1 MSFLDNLNPEQREA
15 VLHTQGP
22 LLILAG
28 AGSGK
33 TRVITF
39 RIAYLIGNGHASAD
53 EVLAVTFTNKA
64 AGEMRER
71 VDAVL
76 GENSNGIWLSTFHS
90 LCARLLRREAPHIGL
105 TRDFVI
111 YDSSDQVA
119 VVKQA
124 SRELGIDDKLVP
136 PRIALSRISQAK
148 NRMEGPDSLR
158 GAWNLRDEQIA
169 KIYEKYLSA
178 LKESNAL
185 DFDDLLLKTVELF
198 ETSAQVRE
206 RYGRKFKYVMVD
218 EYQDTN
224 RPQYMLIKRLSEM
237 HRNIAVVGDPDQ
249 SIYKWRGADLRNIL
263 DFETDFGEAKIVR
276 LEQNYRSTQVILDA
290 ATAVIQQNR
299 NRKDKRLWTDR
310 KGGHKIVYYR
320 GSDELEEADFI
331 TRSIKQARSEDIDTM
346 VAVLYRTN
354 AQSRAIEDQ
363 LMREAIPYKI
373 IGGVRFYERK
383 EIKDALAYLKLIINP
398 HDDVSL
404 RRVINVPARGV
415 GKGVMDSLQ
424 AIDPDAIAADAPP
437 LLAAGLAEVSS
448 ARSLW
453 ARMVY
458 AVDQGRLANRAV
470 SSLRTFRDIIVG
482 LAHDARTDTVSIT
495 LGKMLDR
502 SGYLNALRDENSEEA
517 NERTE
522 NLMELVSAARD
533 YESRDP
539 EASLGGFVDRLSLL
553 SEVDEEQGTKNAR
566 VWLMSM
572 HAAKGLEFPV
582 VFIAGME
589 EGLFPHSRSSEDD
602 DELEEE
608 RRLFYVGMTR
618 AEQRLFL
625 TSAARRR
632 VFGEYQATEPSR
644 FIDEVPAALVERIT
658 PTLNTGHHGNFSHA
672 HYEFRTNPYSRGGR
686 PARFKEDSPKYAYE
700 DEDQSTTGVRV
711 GMRVKHAQFG
721 VGVVL
726 AVEEHTDDYKITV
739 RFNSV
744 GQKKLL
750 QKFAKLE
757 PA

>member
-1 MSFLDNLNPEQREA
+1 MEFLDKLNPEQREA
-15 VLHTQGP
+15 VLHTEGP

-39 RIAYLIGNGHASAD
+39 RIAYLIGNGHARAD

-71 VDAVL
+71 VEALLGSDA
-76 GENSNGIWLSTFHS
+76 NGVWLSTFHS
-90 LCARLLRREAPHIGL
+90 LCARLLRREAPNIGL
-105 TRDFVI
+105 SRDFLI

-124 SRELGIDDKLVP
+124 SKELGIDDKLVP
-136 PRIALSRISQAK
+136 PRVALARISQAK

-169 KIYEKYLSA
+169 KIYERYLAA
-178 LKESNAL
+178 LRESNAL

-198 ETSAQVRE
+198 ETSVQTRE
-206 RYGRKFKYVMVD
+206 RYARKFKYVMVD

-224 RPQYMLIKRLSEM
+224 RPQYLLIKRLAEI
-237 HRNIAVVGDPDQ
+237 HRNLAVVGDPDQ
-249 SIYKWRGADLRNIL
+249 SIYKWRGADLKNIL
-263 DFETDFGEAKIVR
+263 DFETDFGDAAIVR

-310 KGGHKIVYYR
+310 KGGEKIVYFR
-320 GSDELEEADFI
+320 GGDELEEADFI
-331 TRSIKQARSEDIDTM
+331 VRSIKQGRMEDVDAM
-346 VAVLYRTN
+346 MAVLYRTN
-354 AQSRAIEDQ
+354 AQSRAIQDQ
-363 LMREAIPYKI
+363 LMRESVPCKI

-383 EIKDALAYLKLIINP
+383 EIKDALAFLKLIINP

-404 RRVINVPARGV
+404 RRVINVPARGI

-424 AIDPDAIAADAPP
+424 AIDPDQIAADSPP

-453 ARMVY
+453 ARLVY
-458 AVDQGRLANRAV
+458 AVDEGRLPNRAV
-470 SSLRTFRDIIVG
+470 ASLRVFRDLIVG
-482 LAHDARTDTVSIT
+482 LAAVAKTDSVSIAI
-495 LGKMLDR
+495 GKMLDR
-502 SGYLNALRDENSEEA
+502 SGYLNDLRDENTEEA
-517 NERTE
+517 SERAQ

-539 EASLGGFVDRLSLL
+539 EASIGGFVDRLSLL
-553 SEVDEEQGTKNAR
+553 SEADEESGSKNAR

-589 EGLFPHSRSSEDD
+589 EGLFPHSRSSDD
-602 DELEEE
+602 ENELEEE

-618 AEQRLFL
+618 AERRLFL

-632 VFGEYQATEPSR
+632 VFGEYQGTQPSR
-644 FIDEVPAALVERIT
+644 FIDEVPAELVERIA
-658 PTLNTGHHGNFSHA
+658 PAFASSYQSSFAHA
-672 HYEFRTNPYSRGGR
+672 HYEFRTNPYGRGGR
-686 PARFKEDSPKYAYE
+686 GARVKEEGVRYSYE
-700 DEDQSTTGVRV
+700 DEDQSATSVRV
-711 GMRVKHAQFG
+711 GMRVRHAQFG

-750 QKFAKLE
+750 ARFAKLT